1 MDRASRSWSGYAAR
15 RVHGRHEGPSVV
27 SVAGAEECMS
37 KMLAPALAMKAA
49 ETRKGRGVGAEDD
62 GDADEERVLSAAGA
76 AGM

>member
-1 MDRASRSWSGYAAR
+1 
-15 RVHGRHEGPSVV
+15 
-27 SVAGAEECMS
+27 
-37 KMLAPALAMKAA
+37 MKAA